1 MEALSDFKT
10 LQASIQQSLVAVT
23 RSANQ
28 IASEDLGFHRSLDP
42 SVATLLDKQNAR
54 LLGLTQRLL
63 GNAAANTEVVGP
75 QLPDFDSVDG
85 SWKGIVDVL
94 DSLLEKADTS
104 LDEYTGAVKRLSP
117 SGEQVRRSSLSGEA
131 FNNSNPD
138 TDTSGI
144 SIARRRR
151 VTNQRYIKASIDISK
166 CSYQRRK
173 RAIQAVAEAKTL
185 RDHSFRQIA

>member
-117 SGEQVRRSSLSGEA
+117 SREQVRKNVE
-131 FNNSNPD
+131 
-138 TDTSGI
+138 I
-144 SIARRRR
+144 EKKM
-151 VTNQRYIKASIDISK
+151 Y
-166 CSYQRRK
+166 
-173 RAIQAVAEAKTL
+173 
-185 RDHSFRQIA
+185 